1 MVNLIKSSYEGMTCR
16 VIHAGQLTTSF
27 RVNTGVRQG
36 CLLSP
41 FLIAIDWIMKTSTS
55 ERRNGIQW
63 TLWSQLDDLDFA
75 DDLPLLS
82 HSQQQMQ
89 EKTSVLAAT
98 SAQVGLIIH
107 KEKTKILKTNV
118 SNINPITLNGCPLE
132 EVQSFTYL
140 GSIIDQ
146 QGGTDADVKA
156 RIGKARVAFI
166 QLKNIWASRELTLT
180 TKIRLFNSNVKSVLL
195 YGAETW
201 RTTKVTNR
209 KIQTFINSCLR
220 RILHIRWPDTI
231 SNTNLWERTGQ
242 LPVEAEIWKRRW
254 GWIGHM
260 LCKPPTNITRQA
272 LRWNPQG
279 KRKRGRPRITWRRDL
294 EADVK
299 RMGYT
304 WNQLERMA
312 QDRNFW
318 RSTFCGPYPG
328 RGGGH
333 K

>member
-1 MVNLIKSSYEGMTCR
+1 M
-16 VIHAGQLTTSF
+16 
-27 RVNTGVRQG
+27 
-36 CLLSP
+36 
-41 FLIAIDWIMKTSTS
+41 
-55 ERRNGIQW
+55 
-63 TLWSQLDDLDFA
+63 
-75 DDLPLLS
+75 
-82 HSQQQMQ
+82 
-89 EKTSVLAAT
+89 
-98 SAQVGLIIH
+98 
-107 KEKTKILKTNV
+107 
-118 SNINPITLNGCPLE
+118 
-132 EVQSFTYL
+132 QSFTYL
-140 GSIIDQ
+140 DSIIDQ

-220 RILHIRWPDTI
+220 RILHIHWPDTI

-254 GWIGHM
+254 GWIGHT
-260 LCKPPTNITRQA
+260 LHKPPTNIIRQA

-318 RSTFCGPYPG
+318 RSTFGGPYPG

>member
-1 MVNLIKSSYEGMTCR
+1 
-16 VIHAGQLTTSF
+16 
-27 RVNTGVRQG
+27 
-36 CLLSP
+36 
-41 FLIAIDWIMKTSTS
+41 
-55 ERRNGIQW
+55 
-63 TLWSQLDDLDFA
+63 
-75 DDLPLLS
+75 
-82 HSQQQMQ
+82 MQ

-140 GSIIDQ
+140 GRIIYQ

-231 SNTNLWERTGQ
+231 SNTNLWERTSQ

-254 GWIGHM
+254 GWIG
-260 LCKPPTNITRQA
+260 LLKPPTNITRQA

-318 RSTFCGPYPG
+318 RSTFGGPY
-328 RGGGH
+328 GGVEGIS